1 MCSPW
6 QIKPMKILRNYFL
19 KEFISPLF
27 LALGVLTF
35 VMLLGN
41 LIKLTDL
48 VINKG
53 VDIMTVSQLFLFMMP
68 SLLTYTL
75 PIATLTATLLS
86 LGRLSGD
93 NEIIAI
99 RASGINLIT
108 LIVPL
113 LIIGTILSLILVVF
127 NDRVIPYAHFS
138 LRKTLID
145 VGVKNPTAALE
156 PGVFINSFQKYILFV
171 YGIDQKKNRLHNVRI
186 YEPQE
191 GKPTRTI
198 VAKQGEFIAIPEK
211 NMVKLKLIDGTS
223 DEPDPKNPANFYKL
237 NFKTYFMTLNLGKA
251 QDTSEIRKKPKDM
264 TIQELRTEVIK
275 LEKEGVDP
283 APLLT
288 EINEKI
294 SLAFACFIFI
304 LLGSSLAII
313 TRRREKSLNFGMA
326 FLIGGIYYLLLIG
339 AEAISLQGYLHPTFA
354 MWLPN
359 MIMGTLGAILTVRLC
374 VS

>member
-1 MCSPW
+1 
-6 QIKPMKILRNYFL
+6 MKILRNYFL

-113 LIIGTILSLILVVF
+113 LIVGAILSLVLVVF

-359 MIMGTLGAILTVRLC
+359 MIMGALGTILTVRLC

>member
-1 MCSPW
+1 
-6 QIKPMKILRNYFL
+6 MKILRNYFL

-156 PGVFINSFQKYILFV
+156 PGVFINSLEKYVLFI
-171 YGIDQKKNRLHNVRI
+171 YQIEDNKLINVRI
-186 YEPQE
+186 YEPQ
-191 GKPTRTI
+191 GGDKPTRTI
-198 VAKQGEFIAIPEK
+198 IAKRGEFISIPEK
-211 NMVKLKLIDGTS
+211 NMIKLKLVDGTS
-223 DEPDPKNPANFYKL
+223 DEPDPENPTNFYKL
-237 NFKTYFMTLNLGKA
+237 NFKTYFMNLNLS
-251 QDTSEIRKKPKDM
+251 QIREKSTIEKKPKDM
-264 TIQELRTEVIK
+264 TIRELLNEIKK
-275 LEKEGVDP
+275 LEKEGIDP
-283 APLLT
+283 TPLIT

-294 SLAFACFIFI
+294 ALALSCFVFM

-313 TRRREKSLNFGMA
+313 TRRREKAINFGIA
-326 FLIGGIYYLLLIG
+326 FIIVGVYYLLLIG
-339 AEAISLQGYLHPTFA
+339 SEAMGLQGYIDPKIA
-354 MWLPN
+354 MWIPN
-359 MIMGTLGAILTVRLC
+359 MILGLVGLILTVRLC